1 MLPLP
6 LDAVIVLGEDEF
18 RGTVSLTLPLP
29 VFAVTSYWA
38 GPGGRTSVMLPL
50 LLFTRT
56 SRGTLVNT
64 IWMSPLPVE
73 AVIAAVAMLDPLM
86 LPLLVF
92 AVIVVDATP
101 SALMLPSPDEAESV
115 ADLMAFT

>member
-6 LDAVIVLGEDEF
+6 LDALIVLGEDEL
-18 RGTVSLTLPLP
+18 RGTVSLMMPLS
-29 VFAVTSYWA
+29 VFAVTLYWV

-56 SRGTLVNT
+56 SRGTLVNA
-64 IWMSPLPVE
+64 IWMPPSPVE
-73 AVIAAVAMLDPLM
+73 AVIVAVAMLDPLM

-92 AVIVVDATP
+92 AVIVVDVTP
-101 SALMLPSPDEAESV
+101 SAWMLPSPDEADTV

>member
-6 LDAVIVLGEDEF
+6 LDAAIVLEEDEF
-18 RGTVSLTLPLP
+18 RGTVSLTLPLS
-29 VFAVTSYWA
+29 VFAVTLYWV

-56 SRGTLVNT
+56 WRGTLVKT

-73 AVIAAVAMLDPLM
+73 AEIVAVAMADPSM
-86 LPLLVF
+86 LPLSVF
-92 AVIVVDATP
+92 AVIVVDVTP
-101 SALMLPSPDEAESV
+101 SAWMSPSPDEAESV
-115 ADLMAFT
+115 ADLTAFT